1 MSRTI
6 RTPLVTAA
14 LAAVVLVP
22 ATGCVSIPTDS
33 AVQPGRS
40 VGVQEEPRLISNVPP
55 GPVPGDSREEVVTG
69 FFAAM
74 LAYPQSASIA
84 REFLAPDAAKAW
96 DPEAD
101 LVVYQDQEII
111 EQRERIAVT
120 ARKVGSLDDRG
131 AWSSAKPERDGISAD
146 LRLARVRGEWRI
158 VNPLPGTYVDFDYFD
173 RYFAPFAL
181 HFLDPTRTVLT
192 PDPVYLLLDETTATS
207 LVSNLLRGPTKHLVG
222 VATTAAPPQ
231 TEVDVAV
238 SITPTGL
245 AEVPLTGEALALS
258 QENRLLLAAQLT
270 WTLRQLVEID
280 EIAVTVDGNSL
291 EVPGFGERF
300 GVDEFD
306 GYDPAGLAASRQ
318 LFALS
323 AAGLVTVSES
333 DVSPVLGSLQRTSRS
348 ASSAAVDPSGN
359 LTALVGR
366 AGQDVVVAAAAATAE
381 GGPKKWFS
389 GGADLLPPS
398 WDVHQLSDGGQPSHL
413 LWLVDRTR
421 RGAVVYAVTQTGS
434 RQVRAP
440 GITGADVMS
449 FAVSRDGV
457 RLAAVVRRDGRPR
470 LMISIIDRDAQ
481 RPARVSLSPAQEVI
495 SPEFSPSGV
504 TGLAWASPTSVVLLA
519 DEGGERQPFEVSID
533 GSSAAETTGFI
544 PVEPVSIAAGPNVD
558 APVAIGSK
566 AGEIYVQTADLQW
579 VQFGGSTRLYQ
590 PIYPG

>member
-1 MSRTI
+1 MSRRSN
-6 RTPLVTAA
+6 RTPLISAV
-14 LAAVVLVP
+14 LAAVVLLP

-111 EQRERIAVT
+111 EQRQRIAVT

-131 AWSSAKPERDGISAD
+131 AWSSAKPRRDGISAD
-146 LRLARVRGEWRI
+146 LRLARIRGEWRI

-238 SITPTGL
+238 SITPAGL

-270 WTLRQLVEID
+270 WTLRQLAEID
-280 EIAVTVDGNSL
+280 EITVTVDGNGL
-291 EVPGFGERF
+291 EIPGFGERF

-323 AAGLVTVSES
+323 SAGLVTVSES
-333 DVSPVLGSLQRTSRS
+333 DVSPELGTLQRRSRN

-359 LTALVGR
+359 LTALVGP
-366 AGQDVVVAAAAATAE
+366 AGHDVSVAATADPGE
-381 GGPKKWFS
+381 QGLQQWFTGGT
-389 GGADLLPPS
+389 DLLPPS
-398 WDVHQLSDGGQPSHL
+398 WDVHQLSGGQPSHV

-421 RGAVVYAVTQTGS
+421 RGAVVHAVTQS
-434 RQVRAP
+434 DNRRVRAL
-440 GITGADVMS
+440 GITGGDVS
-449 FAVSRDGV
+449 AFAVSRDGV

-470 LMISIIDRDAQ
+470 LVTSIIDRDAQ
-481 RPARVSLSPAQEVI
+481 RPARVSLSPAREVI
-495 SPEFSPSGV
+495 SPEFAPSGL
-504 TGLAWASPTSVVLLA
+504 TGLAWASPTSVVTLA
-519 DEGGERQPFEVSID
+519 DDGGERQPFEVSID
-533 GSSAAETTGFI
+533 GSSAAETTGFL
-544 PVEPVSIAAGPNVD
+544 PVEPVSIASGPNVD
-558 APVAIGSK
+558 APVAIGTK
-566 AGEIYVQTADLQW
+566 AGEIYVQTAELQW
-579 VQFGGSTRLYQ
+579 EQFGGTTRLSQ
-590 PIYPG
+590 PFYPG